1 MSVDANLRRLVR
13 ERAENRCEYCGC
25 HQDELPFVT
34 FHVEHIIARQHGGA
48 DDESNLCLACHWC
61 NFHKGP
67 NLSTIVDGELVPL
80 FHPRL
85 QRWDDHFA
93 NLEDMIYRHDCDW
106 TRYGRVIQYERR
118 RPLRTS
124 PASAPSVMTSC
135 YEMIDSNAPL
145 FTAIYSRYDC
155 RINSR

>member
-1 MSVDANLRRLVR
+1 MAVDATLRRLVR

-34 FHVEHIIARQHGGA
+34 FHVEHITARQHGGV

-67 NLSTIVDGELVPL
+67 NLSTIVDRELVPL

-85 QRWDDHFA
+85 QRWDDHFV
-93 NLEDMIYRHDCDW
+93 NLEDKIIG
-106 TRYGRVIQYERR
+106 T
-118 RPLRTS
+118 
-124 PASAPSVMTSC
+124 
-135 YEMIDSNAPL
+135 
-145 FTAIYSRYDC
+145 TAIGRGAVELFNMNDED
-155 RINSR
+155 RRELRRLRNPL

>member
-93 NLEDMIYRHDCDW
+93 KLEDMIIG
-106 TRYGRVIQYERR
+106 T
-118 RPLRTS
+118 
-124 PASAPSVMTSC
+124 
-135 YEMIDSNAPL
+135 
-145 FTAIYSRYDC
+145 TAIGQGTVELFNMNDGDRC
-155 RINSR
+155 ELRRLRHRQ